1 MGQNPRNSLKNMITK
16 IDYYLVSL
24 VGFLAGVFA
33 VPTAINLGIRN
44 HLILFILPLV
54 FPILFV
60 IGLAVV
66 SFLSRFLPFFAQF
79 GKFAAVG
86 LSSTAI
92 DFGVLNILSLAT
104 GITAGFIL
112 GGVNIPGFGV
122 AVFNSYFWNKFWTF
136 KAGGEGGLFH
146 DFSKFLAVAIVGL
159 VLNSGI
165 VIFITTYLPPFWG
178 LSPET
183 HLNIAKVIATLLV
196 LVWNFLGLKFIVFR
210 K

>member
-1 MGQNPRNSLKNMITK
+1 MLTK
-16 IDYYLVSL
+16 IDYYIVSL
-24 VGFLAGVFA
+24 IGFLTGVFV
-33 VPTAINLGIRN
+33 VPTAINLGLRN
-44 HLILFILPLV
+44 APLLMILPLV

-60 IGLAVV
+60 IGLVVV
-66 SFLSRFLPFFAQF
+66 SFLSRFLPPFAQF

-92 DFGVLNILSLAT
+92 DFGILNILSLTT

-122 AVFNSYFWNKFWTF
+122 AVVSSYFWNKFWTF
-136 KAGGEGGLFH
+136 RAGGEGGLFQ
-146 DFSKFLAVAIVGL
+146 DFPKFLAVAVVGL

-165 VIFITTYLPPFWG
+165 VIFITTYVPPFFG
-178 LSPET
+178 LNPQT

-196 LVWNFLGLKFIVFR
+196 LVWNFLGFKFLVFR

>member
-1 MGQNPRNSLKNMITK
+1 MITK
-16 IDYYLVSL
+16 VDYYIVSL
-24 VGFLAGVFA
+24 IGFLTGVFA
-33 VPTAINLGIRN
+33 VPTAINLGLRN
-44 HLILFILPLV
+44 VPLLMILPLV

-66 SFLSRFLPFFAQF
+66 SFLSRFLPVFAQF

-92 DFGVLNILSLAT
+92 DFGVLNILSMTT

-112 GGVNIPGFGV
+112 GGVNVPGFSV
-122 AVFNSYFWNKFWTF
+122 AVLNGYFWNKFWTF

-146 DFSKFLAVAIVGL
+146 DFPKFLAVAVVGL
-159 VLNSGI
+159 ILNSSI
-165 VIFITTYLPPFWG
+165 VIFIATYVPPF
-178 LSPET
+178 LDLNPQT

-196 LVWNFLGLKFIVFR
+196 LGWNFLGFKFIVF
-210 K
+210 KK

>member
-1 MGQNPRNSLKNMITK
+1 MIAK
-16 IDYYLVSL
+16 IDYYIVSL
-24 VGFLAGVFA
+24 IGFLTGVFA
-33 VPTAINLGIRN
+33 VPTAINLGLRN
-44 HLILFILPLV
+44 APVLMILPLV

-60 IGLAVV
+60 IGLFVV
-66 SFLSRFLPFFAQF
+66 SFLSRFLPPFAQF

-86 LSSTAI
+86 FSSTAI

-122 AVFNSYFWNKFWTF
+122 AVVSSYFWNKFWTF
-136 KAGGEGGLFH
+136 KAGGEGSLFQ
-146 DFSKFLAVAIVGL
+146 DFPKFLAVAVVGL

-165 VIFITTYLPPFWG
+165 VIFVTTYTPPFFG
-178 LSPET
+178 LNPQT

-196 LVWNFLGLKFIVFR
+196 LFWNFLGFKFIVFR